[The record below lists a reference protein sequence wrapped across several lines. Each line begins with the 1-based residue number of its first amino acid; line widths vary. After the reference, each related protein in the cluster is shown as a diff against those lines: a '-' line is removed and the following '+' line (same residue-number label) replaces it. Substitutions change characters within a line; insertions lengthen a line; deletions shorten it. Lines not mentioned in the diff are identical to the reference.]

1 MNLKFALTIIVTAL
15 LVQAKA
21 QTNVRQNNQETRT
34 ENGVNSGELTKREQR
49 RIEHQQQN
57 IQRLENKAKKDGQ
70 VTAKEQARINVA
82 QNRASRSI
90 ARKKHNKR
98 DSN

>member
-1 MNLKFALTIIVTAL
+1 MKLKIALTL
-15 LVQAKA
+15 LAAVCIMQAKA
-21 QTNVRQNNQETRT
+21 QTNVRQENQENRT

-57 IQRLENKAKKDGQ
+57 VQRLENKAKKDGV
-70 VTAKEQARINVA
+70 VTSREQARINAA
-82 QNRASRSI
+82 QNHSSRSI